1 VNNYNKYIYNLLITN
16 RTIDF
21 KQWLRVIRFYNNS
34 TEIKVSDV
42 DLLRNRF
49 KTVVESI
56 NYQDHKL
63 KTLMNQGKIK
73 LFNGGCFE

>member
-1 VNNYNKYIYNLLITN
+1 MNNYNKYIYNLLITN

>member
-1 VNNYNKYIYNLLITN
+1 MNNYNKYIYNLLITN

-49 KTVVESI
+49 KTVVEST